1 MKPRMRINRIE
12 PCVYEAMQAADKI
25 IKGFEIE
32 PRLKEL
38 IKVRVSQINGCGYCL
53 NIHTGDAIKAGE
65 TAQRLYTL
73 SAWRETAF
81 FTEAEQAAFRLAEEV
96 TQISAFGVSD
106 ETYNRAVE
114 LMGEQKTAQ
123 LILIIITINSWNRIA
138 LATHMR
144 AGTD

>member
-12 PCVYEAMQAADKI
+12 PGVYEAMQAADKI

-81 FTEAEQAAFRLAEEV
+81 FTDAEQAALQLAEEI
-96 TQISAFGVSD
+96 TQIAAFGVAD
-106 ETYNRAVE
+106 ETYNRAIE

-123 LILIIITINSWNRIA
+123 LILIIIIINSWNRIA